1 MLALWYNGISASHA
15 RARAAQLYHIFGNLS
30 IGKNAQKAK
39 SLYRLLL
46 SVTKYFA
53 LWKSNRPL
61 TALLSF

>member
-1 MLALWYNGISASHA
+1 MLALWYNGISARA
-15 RARAAQLYHIFGNLS
+15 NRARAAANVNRQI
-30 IGKNAQKAK
+30 AQKAK

-61 TALLSF
+61 TALLSFCVSQ